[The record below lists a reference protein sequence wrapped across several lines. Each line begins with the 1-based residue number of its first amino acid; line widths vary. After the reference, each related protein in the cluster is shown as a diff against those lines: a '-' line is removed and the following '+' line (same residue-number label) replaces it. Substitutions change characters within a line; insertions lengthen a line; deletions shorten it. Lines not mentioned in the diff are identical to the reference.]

1 LVSRCFFIY
10 QFACSQGES
19 INTQLL
25 DFSGLQQVIDSSLHY
40 VQEKMS
46 TLESQEA
53 PKEDSY
59 ERESDENEILN
70 EEAEAITDD
79 SRQNH
84 RLNGVTH
91 VLFSVPIDPL
101 HEEAFSILK
110 KLQVLPKILTV
121 ASHDLAS

>member
-1 LVSRCFFIY
+1 
-10 QFACSQGES
+10 
-19 INTQLL
+19 
-25 DFSGLQQVIDSSLHY
+25 
-40 VQEKMS
+40 MS

-53 PKEDSY
+53 PKEDSC
-59 ERESDENEILN
+59 ERESDENEASISILD
-70 EEAEAITDD
+70 EEAEAITAE
-79 SRQNH
+79 SRQIH

-91 VLFSVPIDPL
+91 VLFSITIDPL